1 MHPVFIQP
9 KLVSV
14 LGRTETDPKLQQK
27 QTWVLRQS
35 NMATQEIE
43 HKPFDPI
50 FRTQGLSV
58 IKC

>member
-35 NMATQEIE
+35 DMATQEIE

-50 FRTQGLSV
+50 FRTQGLS
-58 IKC
+58 

>member
-1 MHPVFIQP
+1 MHPVFIQL

-14 LGRTETDPKLQQK
+14 LGRNETDPKLQQK

-43 HKPFDPI
+43 HKRFDPI
-50 FRTQGLSV
+50 LCTQGLQM
-58 IKC
+58 IKF